1 MPVLQYESTIQE
13 LSVRRLSPEHEL
25 GDDGEIHALAEIDP
39 AVIQKLREHF
49 GITDPGKDQIHDL
62 PHP

>member
-1 MPVLQYESTIQE
+1 MP
-13 LSVRRLSPEHEL
+13 EL

-49 GITDPGKDQIHDL
+49 GVTDPGKDQVHDL